1 MVLLLSINYMF
12 SLFVKCYTEN
22 YFNFSDRAN
31 RKEYISFILFY
42 GLISLIYSII
52 TIVFGYSLNLVSL
65 FFIIK
70 IFLLIPFIS
79 LTSRRL
85 LDLEY
90 SRLFILILIPV
101 IVLTKYLSYPISLVL
116 MGFVSP
122 LLYIKGTDDASNK
135 NRVKPKY

>member
-101 IVLTKYLSYPISLVL
+101 IVLTNYLSYPISLVL

>member
-1 MVLLLSINYMF
+1 MF

-22 YFNFSDRAN
+22 YFNFSDRAE

>member
-1 MVLLLSINYMF
+1 MDYLLSIKSMF

-31 RKEYISFILFY
+31 RKEYISFVLFY
-42 GLISLIYSII
+42 GLIGLIYIII
-52 TIVFGYSLNLVSL
+52 TIVFGYSLYLVSL
-65 FFIIK
+65 LFIIK

-79 LTSRRL
+79 LTARRL
-85 LDLEY
+85 YDLEY
-90 SRLFILILIPV
+90 SRLFLLILIPI

-116 MGFVSP
+116 LSFVLP
-122 LLYIKGTDDASNK
+122 LSFIKGTDDASNK

>member
-1 MVLLLSINYMF
+1 MF
-12 SLFVKCYTEN
+12 SLFIKCYTEN
-22 YFNFSDRAN
+22 YFNFSDRAE
-31 RKEYISFILFY
+31 RKEYIPFILFY

>member
-1 MVLLLSINYMF
+1 MF

-52 TIVFGYSLNLVSL
+52 TMVFGYSLSLVSL

-70 IFLLIPFIS
+70 IFLLIPFVS

-85 LDLEY
+85 NDLAY
-90 SRLFILILIPV
+90 SRLLLFILIPI
-101 IVLTKYLSYPISLVL
+101 IVLTKYLSYPILLVL
-116 MGFVSP
+116 LSFVLP
-122 LLYIKGTDDASNK
+122 LSFIKGEQSANRYGEDPKNSNGAK
-135 NRVKPKY
+135 S

>member
-1 MVLLLSINYMF
+1 MF
-12 SLFVKCYTEN
+12 SLFIKCYTEN
-22 YFNFSDRAN
+22 YFNFSDRAE

>member
-1 MVLLLSINYMF
+1 MF
-12 SLFVKCYTEN
+12 SLFIKCYTEN
-22 YFNFSDRAN
+22 YFNFSNRAN

-52 TIVFGYSLNLVSL
+52 TMVFGYSLSLVSL

-70 IFLLIPFIS
+70 IFLLIPFVS

-85 LDLEY
+85 NDLAY
-90 SRLFILILIPV
+90 SRLLLLILIPI
-101 IVLTKYLSYPISLVL
+101 IVLTKYLSYPILLVL
-116 MGFVSP
+116 LSFVLP
-122 LLYIKGTDDASNK
+122 LLFIKGTDEASNK

>member
-1 MVLLLSINYMF
+1 
-12 SLFVKCYTEN
+12 
-22 YFNFSDRAN
+22 
-31 RKEYISFILFY
+31 
-42 GLISLIYSII
+42 
-52 TIVFGYSLNLVSL
+52 
-65 FFIIK
+65 
-70 IFLLIPFIS
+70 LLIPFIS

>member
-1 MVLLLSINYMF
+1 MF
-12 SLFVKCYTEN
+12 SLFIKCYTEN
-22 YFNFSDRAN
+22 YFNFSDRAE

-52 TIVFGYSLNLVSL
+52 TIVFGYSLSLVSL

-79 LTSRRL
+79 LTARRL
-85 LDLEY
+85 KDLAY
-90 SRLFILILIPV
+90 SRLLLLLLIPI

-116 MGFVSP
+116 LSFVLP
-122 LLYIKGTDDASNK
+122 LSFINGTDNSSNK

>member
-1 MVLLLSINYMF
+1 MF